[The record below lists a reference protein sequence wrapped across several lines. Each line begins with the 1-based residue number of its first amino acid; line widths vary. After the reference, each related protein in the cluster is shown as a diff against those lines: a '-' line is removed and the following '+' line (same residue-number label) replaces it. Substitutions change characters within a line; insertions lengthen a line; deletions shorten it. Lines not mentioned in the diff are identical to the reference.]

1 MSKFL
6 KFIVHFVIICTIA
19 IVLGLALPPFF
30 GVKTVIVDNKNKET
44 NLAMGSVTYAI
55 PVKTETVNA
64 GAPILVQDG
73 EGTYRYNLVSVDRQT
88 NTGVAIDPEAA
99 ASENINVSVKNWV
112 PKVVVTVP
120 LIGYLMAATESTEGI
135 IVLALAVLFLII
147 LYVIAELWKKPETL
161 DEYEDLQGD
170 RRYLKTQKE
179 LKMEEKAREKRMQE
193 EDRELLYGEKDRRKR
208 AKKEEKERRK
218 KIRTGGFVDEI
229 YEDDL
234 EEERPVR
241 RQERSGVRPENM
253 QAATS
258 EAHELLKKEIAAATA
273 EEAAA
278 MEIPAD
284 HTEELP
290 SFREL
295 QEERARMKR
304 EEEEWEEEE
313 APVEIKK
320 MAMPVWTAS
329 QLADKAKREGDA
341 PDIVRDSITKVTFLI
356 ILISLEE
363 TQKKA
368 KKNKKKYQQSA
379 DRYER
384 SGLRFVFCVKI
395 IKTGKSFL
403 LYRYCFCVYVMGF
416 LHMQKK

>member
-6 KFIVHFVIICTIA
+6 KFIVHFVVICTIV

-30 GVKTVIVDNKNKET
+30 GVKTVIIDNKNKET

-64 GAPILVQDG
+64 GTPILVQDG

-112 PKVVVTVP
+112 PKVVITVP
-120 LIGYLMAATESTEGI
+120 LIGYLMAATESIEGI
-135 IVLALAVLFLII
+135 IILALAVLFLII

-179 LKMEEKAREKRMQE
+179 LKMEEKARERRMQE
-193 EDRELLYGEKDRRKR
+193 EDRELLYGDRDLRKR

-234 EEERPVR
+234 EEETQERPVR
-241 RQERSGVRPENM
+241 HQVKNGVRPENM

-278 MEIPAD
+278 VEMPVS

-304 EEEEWEEEE
+304 AEEEWEEEE
-313 APVEIKK
+313 TPVEIKK

-329 QLADKAKREGDA
+329 QLADKAKKEGDA
-341 PDIVRDSITKVTFLI
+341 PDIVRDSITKVTFFDYSD
-356 ILISLEE
+356 ILGGDAEE
-363 TQKKA
+363 
-368 KKNKKKYQQSA
+368 NEE
-379 DRYER
+379 D
-384 SGLRFVFCVKI
+384 
-395 IKTGKSFL
+395 
-403 LYRYCFCVYVMGF
+403 
-416 LHMQKK
+416 